1 MSTLTT
7 DPGFPRGS
15 TLGITNSNTYDAQVG
30 DGSHLL
36 GVHKVFLDTNPA
48 TQSVTTNETVECIAV
63 KNCSGSALLPKT
75 LVKFKEAA
83 TLTQVDAAANNT
95 HIRVGVVDEYLP
107 ATGVPNNEVFWVVVR
122 GPTTILKTSGSGEAI
137 TAGEFV
143 SVATSSDAGKCLDG
157 TGAKVGIAIEAAGD
171 NATELRVLAK
181 TSAV

>member
-15 TLGITNSNTYDAQVG
+15 TLGITTSNTYDAQVG
-30 DGSHLL
+30 DGSHIL

-63 KNCSGSALLPKT
+63 KNTSGGALLPKT
-75 LVKFKEAA
+75 LVKFKLAA
-83 TLTQVDAAANNT
+83 TLTEVDAAADNS
-95 HIRVGVVDEYLP
+95 HVRVGVVDEYLP
-107 ATGVPNNEVFWVVVR
+107 AAGVPNNEVFWVVVR
-122 GPTTILKTSGSGEAI
+122 GPTTILKTSGTGEEI

-143 SVATSSDAGKCLDG
+143 SVATSGDVGKCLDG
-157 TGAKVGIAIEAAGD
+157 TGAKVGIAIDAATAS
-171 NATELRVLAK
+171 ATELRVLAK